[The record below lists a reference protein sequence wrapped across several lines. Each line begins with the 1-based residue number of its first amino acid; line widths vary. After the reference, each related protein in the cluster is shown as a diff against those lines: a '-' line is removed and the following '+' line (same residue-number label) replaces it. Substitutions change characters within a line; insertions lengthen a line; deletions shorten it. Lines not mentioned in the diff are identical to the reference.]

1 MKRLR
6 FSLQNRRLGRWL
18 ILGAAFAS
26 LLLWGG
32 LYWPSQARAPTAT
45 AATNAPVPHIPPGLS
60 RLLRSALAQ
69 RPRRAYPYSVIPG
82 GVSSPEGLRYY
93 NSHDHVAAAHYADFN
108 LAKARVV
115 QLKAERWGYV
125 SYRVGD
131 EVFWTRRKLRL
142 AKGEQLI
149 TDGVHYA
156 RTRCGNRISAIPR
169 KPTWP
174 FEPPIAAFEPPVVE
188 YASKP
193 PSLIPLAP
201 VPPLSPN
208 PVPPVLVPN
217 GEPPFII
224 PPPIILPPGG
234 GGEPPFIIPP
244 PIFLPPG
251 GGGPVPPPI
260 IVPGGGNPPSVTPVP
275 EPSTLQ
281 MLVPG
286 LAWIY
291 AASRMRWRKRRSR

>member
-1 MKRLR
+1 MKRRRSGLR
-6 FSLQNRRLGRWL
+6 NRRLGRWL
-18 ILGAAFAS
+18 ILGSAFAL

-32 LYWPSQARAPTAT
+32 LYWPSQVQAPTVT
-45 AATNAPVPHIPPGLS
+45 AATNAPLPDIPPGLS
-60 RLLRSALAQ
+60 PLLRSALAQ
-69 RPRRAYPYSVIPG
+69 RPRRVYPYSVIPG

-108 LAKARVV
+108 LAKARVA

-142 AKGEQLI
+142 TKGEQLI

-156 RTRCGNRISAIPR
+156 RTRCGNRISAVPR

-174 FEPPIAAFEPPVVE
+174 FEPPTAAFEPPVVE

-193 PSLIPLAP
+193 PSLIPLNP
-201 VPPLSPN
+201 VPSLSPN

-234 GGEPPFIIPP
+234 GGPLPP
-244 PIFLPPG
+244 PI
-251 GGGPVPPPI
+251 VPR
-260 IVPGGGNPPSVTPVP
+260 GGNPPPVAPVP
-275 EPSTLQ
+275 EPNTLQ
-281 MLVPG
+281 MLAPG
-286 LAWIY
+286 LAGIY

>member
-1 MKRLR
+1 MKRRCSSLR
-6 FSLQNRRLGRWL
+6 NQRLGRWL
-18 ILGAAFAS
+18 ILGSAFAL
-26 LLLWGG
+26 LLLWGA
-32 LYWPSQARAPTAT
+32 LYWPSQVQTPTVT
-45 AATNAPVPHIPPGLS
+45 AATNAPLPDIPPGLS
-60 RLLRSALAQ
+60 PLLRSALAQ
-69 RPRRAYPYSVIPG
+69 PRRVYPYSVIPG

-108 LAKARVV
+108 LAKARVA

-142 AKGEQLI
+142 TKGEQLI

-156 RTRCGNRISAIPR
+156 RTRCGNRISAVPR

-174 FEPPIAAFEPPVVE
+174 FEPPTAAFEPPVVE

-193 PSLIPLAP
+193 PSLIPLNP
-201 VPPLSPN
+201 VPSLSPN

-234 GGEPPFIIPP
+234 GGPLPP
-244 PIFLPPG
+244 PIV
-251 GGGPVPPPI
+251 VPR
-260 IVPGGGNPPSVTPVP
+260 GGNPPPVTPVP
-275 EPSTLQ
+275 EPNTLQ
-281 MLVPG
+281 MLAPG
-286 LAWIY
+286 LAGIY